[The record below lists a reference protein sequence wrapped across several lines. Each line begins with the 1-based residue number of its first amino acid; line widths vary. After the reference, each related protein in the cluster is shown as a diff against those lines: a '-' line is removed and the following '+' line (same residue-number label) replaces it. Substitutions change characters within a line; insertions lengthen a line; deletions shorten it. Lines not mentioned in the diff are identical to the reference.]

1 MTAFYY
7 DLISII
13 CLLSVFINLKNK
25 NKEQMKQVW
34 IKGCIPIYISIILS
48 FLYNIVPFP
57 FITDI
62 KLTVLYGLFMW
73 IIIHGLIIISPYLII
88 RVYKNT
94 NKFNYFPKKINI
106 ICLSLFGISIVWK
119 FVTLI
124 SFARY
129 FAKCIYMLENNIPII
144 MQNMMSEFDYFMIS
158 SSDFISL
165 LLLIIYFIYRQ
176 QMKKILEKG
185 E

>member
-1 MTAFYY
+1 MTAFYF
-7 DLISII
+7 DLISIL
-13 CLLSVFINLKNK
+13 CLLSVFLNLKHK
-25 NKEQMKQVW
+25 DKEQMKKVW
-34 IKGCIPIYISIILS
+34 IKGCIPIYISLILS

-94 NKFNYFPKKINI
+94 NKFNPFSNKINI

-119 FVTLI
+119 FLTLI
-124 SFARY
+124 SYARY

-144 MQNMMSEFDYFMIS
+144 MQNMMSDFDRFMINS
-158 SSDFISL
+158 SEFISL
-165 LLLIIYFIYRQ
+165 LLLVIYFIYRQ